1 MHANVR
7 AQPWLV
13 LLKTF
18 VCTHVCRVQRLVCLP
33 QSHPISVFQE
43 GALTEPEAHGLAKL
57 VAQRV
62 PDINKQ

>member
-1 MHANVR
+1 M
-7 AQPWLV
+7 